1 MNFFTR
7 FFKTAPPP
15 VEPSPQPKS
24 IYDLGRAVSD
34 RFDEV
39 AHPGELRAHGPFQKA
54 ARDLAALHYSND
66 ELLTYALGENAT
78 TASLALSAL
87 AARDARATA
96 ADILEHLNS
105 FEGRWTKFFALEALD
120 RLTPAPEALI
130 GRVIVAMNDD
140 WSDGYD
146 RFLTQF
152 ARELAS
158 RRAAAGEPLT
168 FGDALGRAT
177 GDRLDDVDA
186 LLKKLESAV
195 AAPLQAELA
204 AHRAQHANLGYL
216 RTIGMVWA
224 NENDTEIV
232 AHEVLDAAAEFI
244 EQSLTGERRRSV
256 LVSGDEGTG
265 KSTVIRAAAQR
276 LHAAGWTI
284 FEAGATEIVA
294 GQSYIGQLE
303 ARLQKI
309 VKNLRGARRVAW
321 IIPNLH
327 ELQFAGAYKQNPTS
341 VLDMLLPEIESG
353 AIAVI
358 GEVSAQAYTRL
369 IEQKRAVRSAFVSIR
384 IEPMADEAALQLAR
398 EWARRRDVRLTE
410 DVLSEAWQLTTQ
422 FLGTRAAPGNIL
434 GLLELAVNEH
444 AVITV
449 DDILIALARQ
459 TGLPVSILDEREGL
473 DPQALREHFAERVL
487 GQPEAV
493 DVLVERVS
501 MIKAGLTDPTRP
513 LGVFLFA
520 GPTGTG
526 KTEIAKALATYLFGS
541 AERMIRVD
549 MSELQTAE
557 SLSRLVGESEGT
569 VTSLADEIRRQPFS
583 VVLLDEMEKAHRNV
597 LDLFLQVFD
606 DGRLT
611 DRRGNIADFRH
622 TIVILTSNLGSAIPT
637 SGRAGFSDGSN
648 GFTPSSVMKAIER
661 ELRKEL
667 VNRFDRVIVFRPL
680 TRETMRGILRK
691 ELQDA
696 LRRRG
701 LRNRDWVVEWDDSAL
716 EFLLD
721 QGFTAD
727 LGARPLKRAVE
738 RHFLTPLAERIVTRR
753 APAGDQ
759 SLLLRAEEGQLVIKT
774 K

>member
-1 MNFFTR
+1 
-7 FFKTAPPP
+7 
-15 VEPSPQPKS
+15 
-24 IYDLGRAVSD
+24 
-34 RFDEV
+34 
-39 AHPGELRAHGPFQKA
+39 
-54 ARDLAALHYSND
+54 
-66 ELLTYALGENAT
+66 
-78 TASLALSAL
+78 
-87 AARDARATA
+87 
-96 ADILEHLNS
+96 
-105 FEGRWTKFFALEALD
+105 
-120 RLTPAPEALI
+120 
-130 GRVIVAMNDD
+130 
-140 WSDGYD
+140 
-146 RFLTQF
+146 
-152 ARELAS
+152 
-158 RRAAAGEPLT
+158 
-168 FGDALGRAT
+168 
-177 GDRLDDVDA
+177 
-186 LLKKLESAV
+186 
-195 AAPLQAELA
+195 
-204 AHRAQHANLGYL
+204 
-216 RTIGMVWA
+216 
-224 NENDTEIV
+224 
-232 AHEVLDAAAEFI
+232 
-244 EQSLTGERRRSV
+244 
-256 LVSGDEGTG
+256 
-265 KSTVIRAAAQR
+265 
-276 LHAAGWTI
+276 
-284 FEAGATEIVA
+284 
-294 GQSYIGQLE
+294 
-303 ARLQKI
+303 
-309 VKNLRGARRVAW
+309 VAW

-327 ELQFAGAYKQNPTS
+327 ELQYAGAYKQNPTS

-369 IEQKRAVRSAFVSIR
+369 IEQKRGVRSAFVTIR
-384 IEPMADEAALQLAR
+384 LEPMGDDAALQLAR
-398 EWARRRDVRLTE
+398 EWARRRDVGLTE
-410 DVLSEAWQLTTQ
+410 EVLSEAWQLTTQ

-434 GLLELAVNEH
+434 GLLDLAVNEH
-444 AVITV
+444 ATITV
-449 DDILIALARQ
+449 DDTLVALARQ

-493 DVLVERVS
+493 DVLVERVA

-513 LGVFLFA
+513 FGVFLFA

-526 KTEIAKALATYLFGS
+526 KTEIAKALAAYLFGS

-557 SLSRLVGESEGT
+557 SLSRLLGESDGA

-611 DRRGNIADFRH
+611 DRRGNTADFRH

-637 SGRAGFSDGSN
+637 SGRAGFSDAADA
-648 GFTPSSVMKAIER
+648 GFTTASVTKAIER

-667 VNRFDRVIVFRPL
+667 VNRFDRVVVFRPL
-680 TRETMRGILRK
+680 TRDTMRGILRK

-721 QGFTAD
+721 QGFTTD

-759 SLLLRAEEGQLVIKT
+759 SLLLRAEEGQLVIVAKI
-774 K
+774 